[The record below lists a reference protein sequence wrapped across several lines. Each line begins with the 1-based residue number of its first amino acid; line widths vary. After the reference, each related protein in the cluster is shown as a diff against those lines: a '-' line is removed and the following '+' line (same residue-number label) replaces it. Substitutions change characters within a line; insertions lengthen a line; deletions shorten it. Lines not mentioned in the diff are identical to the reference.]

1 MRCHAVNL
9 DCYETWR
16 QDVMDQTTRIDTLT
30 EQRLDRVRWIARQ
43 HYKVTDAWFTLV
55 GSDRQWCRNSAGSV
69 STDIPDA
76 LSFTHHTLRHNELF
90 VIEDALRHPE
100 FANHPQV
107 VGSPHWRFFAGVPIC
122 DIESGSIGTL
132 CLVHT
137 SPILARTLDFE
148 MLHVLAHQME
158 DEIGRHLLIQRPP
171 GLKLDQ
177 LDALTGLPDR
187 GLLQRLMRE
196 ELALARQSQG
206 NLSVC
211 LINLD
216 GFNSINE
223 SHDTAAGDA
232 VLKVIADRLRDA
244 VRRKD
249 VVTYL
254 GGDEFAIILRD
265 VLQPAI
271 CRRILDQIRAPIQT
285 AEHVHSLT
293 ASMGITCYPDDEAD
307 ADALLHHAYQ
317 AMYSAKEAGKNGYCY
332 FDLKLHH
339 SRRER
344 LAIARDVRLALSQ
357 QQLELFYQPKIDYH
371 LDTVTGFEGLLR
383 WRLPSGKVLPPG
395 CFLPQIENTWLD
407 VEVGKYVIDRAV
419 KALEEIMQRG
429 LPYSVSINVNP
440 SSFLDS
446 GFVDHL
452 HRALAHQDR
461 SLVERLTLEILE
473 SASPQEDM
481 EAIAANIQACLRL
494 GLQLS
499 LDDFGTGQSSLSY
512 LRTFPT
518 QKIKIDRS
526 FVMGMLDN
534 PEDEAIVAAIIGLSK
549 SFNRQSI
556 AEGVENDSIEAHL
569 KDLGCDIG
577 QGFHY
582 SPALPFEEALQWAEN
597 YQRQH

>member
-9 DCYETWR
+9 DRYETWR
-16 QDVMDQTTRIDTLT
+16 QDVMNQTRRIDALT
-30 EQRLDRVRWIARQ
+30 EERLDRVRWIARQ
-43 HYKVTDAWFTLV
+43 HYKVADACFTLV
-55 GSDRQWCRNSAGSV
+55 GNDQQWCRNSGGSV

-76 LSFTHHTLRHNELF
+76 LSLNHHTLRHNELF

-107 VGSPHWRFFAGVPIC
+107 IGSPHWRFYAGVPVR
-122 DIESGSIGTL
+122 DIEGSCIGTL
-132 CLVHT
+132 CLLHT
-137 SPILARTLDFE
+137 SPIPARTLDFE
-148 MLHVLAHQME
+148 MLHVLAHQVE
-158 DEIGRHLLIQRPP
+158 DEIGRHLLTQRPP
-171 GLKLDQ
+171 GLTLDQ
-177 LDALTGLPDR
+177 IDTLTGLPDR
-187 GLLQRLMRE
+187 GLLQKLMKE

-216 GFNSINE
+216 GFKSINE
-223 SHDTAAGDA
+223 SHGTAAGNA
-232 VLKVIADRLRDA
+232 VLQIIAERLRDA

-357 QQLELFYQPKIDYH
+357 QQLELFYQPTIDYH

-383 WRLPSGKVLPPG
+383 WRLPSGKILPPG
-395 CFLPQIENTWLD
+395 SFLPQIEHTWLD
-407 VEVGKYVIDRAV
+407 VEVGKYVIDKAV
-419 KALEEIMQRG
+419 TAIQELMRRG
-429 LPYSVSINVNP
+429 LPYSVSVNVNP

-452 HRALAHQDR
+452 HRALAHHDR

-473 SASPQEDM
+473 SASPQKDM
-481 EAIAANIQACLRL
+481 EAIADNIQACLQL